1 MDFFKGQ
8 TNHIWVKLGE
18 TQGDNG
24 KKGTWVVYERR
35 NVNAMLA
42 WLLPRASVP
51 TLDNRWRSCNYCT

>member
-24 KKGTWVVYERR
+24 KKGTWVLYERR

-51 TLDNRWRSCNYCT
+51 TLDNR